1 MKKIFFRADASR
13 EIGYGHFIR
22 SLALA
27 DIFKEEYECVFFTQ
41 NPSAYQV
48 CEMEKVCQYV
58 SLPSDDSKFDIFFD
72 YLDGSEIVVL
82 DNYFNTSEYEKKIK
96 DKGCK
101 VVTFGSNT
109 RHYYADVIINFT
121 NLSPSDFS
129 AETYTRYC
137 LGLDWVILRSPFY
150 KLRNQSRSNI
160 IICLGGTDQMGYL
173 ELFSH
178 AISQIYPSEK
188 IELIATDSIGYDRIH
203 ALQSNYSLSLNLN
216 AEQMA
221 QAFSRAKI
229 AIVSA
234 SSVAIEALSQGAA
247 VITGYYVDNQIN
259 IYNALCS
266 ANYVYGVGNFSQ
278 PNMISKV
285 IDFINDVERMSKCK
299 IFSVA
304 RTIENYKLLFDSLC

>member
-1 MKKIFFRADASR
+1 MKKIYFRADASH

-27 DIFKEEYECVFFTQ
+27 DILKEDYYCKFFTQ
-41 NPSAYQV
+41 TPSQYQI
-48 CEMEKVCQYV
+48 CEMEKVCEYIT
-58 SLPSDDSKFDIFFD
+58 LPSDDSKFDVFFD

-82 DNYFNTSEYEKKIK
+82 DNYFYTSEYEKKIK
-96 DKGCK
+96 DIGCK
-101 VVTFGSNT
+101 VVTLGSNT

-121 NLSPSDFS
+121 NLSHSDFS

-137 LGLDWVILRSPFY
+137 LGLDWTILRSPFF
-150 KLRNQSRSNI
+150 KSHNQSRSKL
-160 IICLGGTDQMGYL
+160 IICLGGTDQLGYL
-173 ELFSH
+173 EIFSN
-178 AISQIYPSEK
+178 AISQFYPSEN
-188 IELIATDSIGYDRIH
+188 IELIATDSIGYDRIR
-203 ALQSNYSLSLNLN
+203 ALQSKYSLSLNLN

-266 ANYVYGVGNFSQ
+266 ANYVLGVGNFSQ
-278 PNMISKV
+278 PNTITKV
-285 IDFINDVERMSKCK
+285 IDLINDAESIAKCK
-299 IFSVA
+299 TFSVA
-304 RTIENYKLLFDSLC
+304 NTILNYKKLFNSLC